1 MVKVERLLINY
12 KTLEEFKK
20 FREYGIQELSMLE
33 DLESNMIEN
42 DSNSP
47 FYGIYYGNRLV
58 ARMSLY
64 KVDGKSNQ
72 YFEEG
77 QDYLELWK
85 LEVLPGYQRN
95 GYGTML
101 VEFAKSF
108 GLPIRTSPRVKSSD
122 FWNKMGFTPVK
133 YDMARDKGKIR
144 SFGILRANLV
154 KVLNQHKRKKPADS
168 GWPVFYF
175 QASPRFSFGS
185 GWSIAFLFRSS
196 P

>member
-1 MVKVERLLINY
+1 MVKVERLQINY

-42 DSNSP
+42 DSDSP
-47 FYGIYYGNRLV
+47 FYGIYYGERLV

-64 KVDGKSNQ
+64 KVDGKYNQ
-72 YFEEG
+72 YFDEG
-77 QDYLELWK
+77 EDYLELWK

-122 FWNKMGFTPVK
+122 FWNKMGFQLVK
-133 YDMARDKGKIR
+133 YDMARDKAENPLIWHPNSETG
-144 SFGILRANLV
+144 
-154 KVLNQHKRKKPADS
+154 Q
-168 GWPVFYF
+168 
-175 QASPRFSFGS
+175 
-185 GWSIAFLFRSS
+185 SS
-196 P
+196 ESA